1 MDPKVIAT
9 FALLLFLT
17 IYVAPVVVVAS
28 VVHDFIKRKLFKK

>member
-17 IYVAPVVVVAS
+17 IYVAPIVLILSLA
-28 VVHDFIKRKLFKK
+28 HDFIKRKLFKK